1 VTAAFQL
8 PTADDERDELE
19 QMLGFALTP
28 GTSDATLDSIASSI
42 CRHLGRIEA
51 DRTRYKE
58 AEEAEHARIT
68 IFYASRKEKLDHA
81 IVRLQEMG
89 AEVARRATFPG
100 KSKSR
105 SVAFGSYGS
114 RKVSEKIEV
123 VDEEKATDWLANT
136 DDASALR
143 SKLSIDKKEATK
155 LVLTHLHATGEI
167 PDGFTHTEETES
179 YFCKAEA

>member
-1 VTAAFQL
+1 MTAAFQL

-28 GTSDATLDSIASSI
+28 GTSDATLDSIASDI

-51 DRTRYKE
+51 DLARYTD
-58 AEEAEHARIT
+58 AERAEHARID
-68 IFYASRKEKLDHA
+68 IFYHSRTEKLFQA
-81 IVRLQEMG
+81 IARLEEMG

-155 LVLTHLHATGEI
+155 LVLTHLHATGEV
-167 PDGFTHTEETES
+167 PFGFNHIEEHET
-179 YFCKAEA
+179 YFVKAD

>member
-1 VTAAFQL
+1 VTATAFVL
-8 PTADDERDELE
+8 PTVDEEQGELE

-51 DRTRYKE
+51 DRQRYKD

-123 VDEEKATDWLANT
+123 VDEKKAIDWLARI

-155 LVLTHLHATGEI
+155 LILAHLHATGEI
-167 PDGFTHTEETES
+167 PDGFNFVEETEL
-179 YFCKAEA
+179 FFVKAD